1 MTTTNRKQRSDSV
14 SGAKAAMSKAVRNYP
29 DWPDL
34 MVTRHEDPESSAK
47 AQEIFNE
54 LLLIRSPE
62 DWRKA
67 DVPVVA
73 RLAMVIVEIDKS
85 EVMLRRTGVLI
96 KGGKHGTATIPNPI
110 CQHLDRLYGRLKQL
124 SGHIGLDSLPK
135 DSRQLGNNAQAHQM
149 ANDAINKALSYS
161 DLI

>member
-1 MTTTNRKQRSDSV
+1 MATNRKQRADSV
-14 SGAKAAMSKAVRNYP
+14 SGAKAAMVSAKNIYP

-34 MVTRHEDPESSAK
+34 MVTRHEDPDSSAK
-47 AQEIFNE
+47 AQSIFNE
-54 LLLIRSPE
+54 MLLIRSPE

-67 DVPVVA
+67 DIPIVA

-85 EVMLRRTGVLI
+85 EIMLRRTGVLI

-110 CQHLDRLYGRLKQL
+110 SSHLDRLYGRLRQL

-149 ANDAINKALSYS
+149 ANEAITKALSYS